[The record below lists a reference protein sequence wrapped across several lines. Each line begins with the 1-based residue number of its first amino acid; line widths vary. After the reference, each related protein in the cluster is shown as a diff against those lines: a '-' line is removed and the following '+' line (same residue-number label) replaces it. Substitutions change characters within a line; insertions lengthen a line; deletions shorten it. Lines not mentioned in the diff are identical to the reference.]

1 MKLITM
7 LYFIEST
14 VQSRQGR
21 GTTRGVTLEKYR
33 KVGKIKVNIPNE
45 HTEGEGQLAAWL
57 ASHVGALTRTYA
69 PLATTSWKK
78 VPQDVKELIKKR
90 CLVMFKT
97 LI

>member
-7 LYFIEST
+7 LFFIKST
-14 VQSRQGR
+14 VQSHQGR

-33 KVGKIKVNIPNE
+33 NAGKINVNIPDK
-45 HTEGEGQLAAWL
+45 HTGGEGQPAAWL